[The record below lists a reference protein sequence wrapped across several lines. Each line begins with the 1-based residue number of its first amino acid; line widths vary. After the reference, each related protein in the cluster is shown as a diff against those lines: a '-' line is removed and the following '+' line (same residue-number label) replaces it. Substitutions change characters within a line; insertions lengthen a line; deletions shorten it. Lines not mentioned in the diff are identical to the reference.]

1 MDNNQKKTI
10 LQVLPS
16 LVAGG
21 VERGTV
27 DISKALVD
35 NNYNS
40 IVASSGGV
48 LSKLIPEHGA
58 KHIEMP
64 VDSKNPFQIYR
75 NIGRLVEIIK
85 ENDVD
90 IIHARSRAPAWSSY
104 FAANITGIKFITTFH
119 GTYNFSNGI
128 KKFYNSIMTKG
139 EKVIA
144 VSDFIRKH
152 IIDNYKINED
162 KIRLIHRG
170 VDTASFDPAKIEA
183 EKVVSL
189 RAKYN
194 IPEGVPVILLPGRFS
209 QWKGQMFLLEAL
221 CRLKDKQFF
230 CLIIGD
236 QSRHPDFVKK
246 LESKIAAEDLKRKV
260 LLAGAEY
267 DMKSLYAMS
276 DIIISAS
283 IEPEAF
289 GRIAIEAQAM
299 EKLII
304 ATKCGG
310 ACETVTDE
318 ETGLHVTPNDIFDF
332 AEKISYALS
341 ILGSEKHKNITK
353 AARKSVIEHFSL
365 EVMKNKTLAV
375 YKELL

>member
-40 IVASSGGV
+40 IVASNGGV
-48 LSKLIPEHGA
+48 LSKLITEHGA

-75 NIGRLVEIIK
+75 NICRLVEIIK
-85 ENDVD
+85 ENKVD
-90 IIHARSRAPAWSSY
+90 IIHARSRAPAWSCY
-104 FAANITGIKFITTFH
+104 FAAKKTGIKFITTFH

-139 EKVIA
+139 ERVIA

-170 VDTASFDPAKIEA
+170 VDTASFDPAKIEV
-183 EKVVSL
+183 EKIVSL

-221 CRLKDKQFF
+221 SRLKDKQFF

-236 QSRHPDFVKK
+236 QSRHPDFVNK
-246 LESKIAAEDLKRKV
+246 LETKIATEGLKGKV

-310 ACETVTDE
+310 SCETVINKQ
-318 ETGLHVTPNDIFDF
+318 TGLHVEPNDIFDF

-341 ILGSEKHKNITK
+341 ILGSEIHKNITK